1 MVSLLGY
8 TCHMRPIVKLF
19 LLFSVVLFAEKSVF
33 THPYWHKLLHFKN
46 GESQIDDKGFF
57 LSKNGKISPKEE
69 LEATLEALKN
79 SNPSDINGTQCRY
92 PARTRWLRDN
102 LPNRDIK
109 ECSYLLA
116 HLKKFDFKTLYLVYT
131 SSFINAPASMV
142 GHTFLRFDK
151 DENTPLL
158 SYALNY
164 SAQID
169 NSSNILS
176 YAYNGLFGGFKGR
189 YSIIP
194 YYEMVKL
201 YSDMEHRD
209 MWEYKLDLTPQ
220 EIERVVLHMLE
231 MRNFYSD
238 YFFASENCS
247 YNLLWFIELAKEELK
262 LVDKFNHITAPMDT
276 IKELERQHLIK
287 ESIFRASKTTKI
299 KDIYN
304 RIKKKKIAK
313 NFLESSDINNIK
325 MLSISQQIDILS
337 LYFLKNHDKNLTKLL
352 LYRSQ
357 LGIKKSELPTEKTNP
372 IKSNRSTKATL
383 SYHHQEP
390 EFGLRVAY
398 HDIHDVD
405 YDFSEGSYIS
415 FFDIRT
421 TPHRLNTLKLIDI
434 NAISRPHPLYNAY
447 SWGLSFGWER
457 EENNN
462 LIANLKLKGG
472 KSFDLFSALL
482 FIEPNL
488 EIRHTKKAQ
497 LSLGY
502 EIGLLKSF
510 RDFKMGLLISQYQ
523 KEVFF
528 TYQFLDDMAL
538 HLSLIE
544 KEGESVGG
552 VGVFFYF

>member
-1 MVSLLGY
+1 M
-8 TCHMRPIVKLF
+8 
-19 LLFSVVLFAEKSVF
+19 LFSIVLFAEERVF
-33 THPYWHKLLHFKN
+33 SDPYWNKLLHFKN

-69 LEATLEALKN
+69 LEATLKALEN

-109 ECSYLLA
+109 ECAYLLE
-116 HLKKFDFKTLYLVYT
+116 HLKIFDFKTLYLVYT
-131 SSFINAPASMV
+131 SSFMNAPASMV

-169 NSSNILS
+169 DKSNIFS
-176 YAYNGLFGGFKGR
+176 YAYKGLFGGFKGR
-189 YSIIP
+189 YNILP
-194 YYEMVKL
+194 YYDMVKL
-201 YSDMEHRD
+201 YSDMEQRD
-209 MWEYKLDLTPQ
+209 MWEYKLDLTPY
-220 EIERVVLHMLE
+220 EIERVVLHMFE
-231 MRNFYSD
+231 MKNFYSD
-238 YFFASENCS
+238 YFFANENCS
-247 YNLLWFIELAKEELK
+247 YNLLWFIELAKDELK

-287 ESIFRASKTTKI
+287 ESIFRASKTTKT
-299 KDIYN
+299 KDIYS
-304 RIKKKKIAK
+304 RIKKKQIAK
-313 NFLESSDINNIK
+313 NFLESSDISNIK

-337 LYFLKNHDKNLTKLL
+337 LYFLKNNNKNLTKLL

-357 LGIKKSELPTEKTNP
+357 LGIKKSEQPIPTSKTDP
-372 IKSNRSTKATL
+372 IKSNRSTKASL

-390 EFGLRVAY
+390 ELGLRLAY

-405 YDFSEGSYIS
+405 YDFNEGSYIS
-415 FFDIRT
+415 FFDIKA
-421 TPHRLNTLKLIDI
+421 TPYQLNALKLIDI
-434 NAISRPHPLYNAY
+434 NTISRPHPLYSLY

-457 EENNN
+457 ENNN
-462 LIANLKLKGG
+462 LITNLKLKGG
-472 KSFDLFSALL
+472 KSFDFFSALL
-482 FIEPNL
+482 FIKPTL
-488 EIRHTKKAQ
+488 SIRYTKEAQ

-502 EIGLLKSF
+502 EIGFLKSF
-510 RDFKMGLLISQYQ
+510 RYLKIGLLVSEYQ
-523 KEVFF
+523 KEGFL
-528 TYQFLDDMAL
+528 TYQFWDDMAL